1 MDENNEIKVE
11 ESDEVVVQDF
21 NEVKVE
27 DSNEVIVQDS
37 SEIVTQ
43 DANEINV
50 VDNNETIKQ
59 SVNEAKTF
67 VDNEVATQN
76 ETVVEAKETNETQPK
91 KKKPVALIIIL
102 VLIILGVAGY
112 FVYYKYFKST
122 QNITFD
128 NYTKSYYNLETI
140 KKEKITKEEFTS
152 RIKKYFATCGVIDQ
166 KDDDGNAE
174 TCSNDNWYDY
184 VAYINNGTPYYMHH
198 ASICD
203 EDGSCTDDDEHF
215 EVYNFSE
222 IKNVKK
228 IVSKV
233 DQYNGLEF
241 AYQLENGDVYYF
253 TPLFDEITIDGE
265 KHDNH
270 LVKVDLPAK
279 LKTFSNVDNGQISY
293 GTEIVLL
300 LETNEKYVM
309 EYDYDTNKI
318 KLTKYDEYYEKYHK
332 FDDSIQLSADEETL
346 KLSTEILY
354 SEKLNN
360 VLKNN
365 KLISDNLDEQ
375 DYDGICPQMTIK
387 INNKDVYFYV
397 LQIANTKVFLYSNND
412 NSDGKMVEVYGLTE
426 SGDLYYAK
434 FFAVDYEDPKNHSLE
449 LKKYSIKNVVSMAL
463 ITMNDESNML
473 TVDEAPVVPY
483 NYAIFKTKDG
493 KYYTDYS
500 YDKENRVLREVKHD
514 GTDYGTSITSEI
526 KEFNLDKSTLKSTNL
541 NTIISKSKFISSNLS
556 ANTRYP
562 SITAKNKNTKYTIKS
577 ISNPVAILY
586 SDNDNSDSGFINAY
600 IFDNKKNLY
609 YASFSTKNSEDKE
622 NHDLK
627 IYKFNVNN
635 IVSYTLIKA
644 KSKDEMLTEVED
656 VYVPYN
662 YVIFKTK
669 DGKYYTD
676 YYWDKRDVNKYLR
689 QVVQDSTSNTVDL
702 NINITE
708 KKESDFLAENAA
720 EAAQYENVEA
730 IDLDKIKEE
739 LNGKTEYSVY
749 DCDDCDEAS
758 KPKEYAALKIDGNN
772 VVYDVTYE
780 DFNSEKIVNTKFI
793 IKNIPNPKYVYGGAF
808 GGEDSYPTEFYVQDK
823 DGNIYIVNFTIR
835 TNNQSPKSIIKL
847 IK

>member
-27 DSNEVIVQDS
+27 DSDEVIVQDS

-50 VDNNETIKQ
+50 VNNNETINQ
-59 SVNEAKTF
+59 NVNEVNTP

-76 ETVVEAKETNETQPK
+76 ETVVEVQETNETQPK

-102 VLIILGVAGY
+102 VLIILGVVGY
-112 FVYYKYFKST
+112 FVYDKYFKPT
-122 QNITFD
+122 QNNTFD

-140 KKEKITKEEFTS
+140 KKEKITKEEFNS

-166 KDDDGNAE
+166 KDDDGKAE

-184 VAYINNGTPYYMHH
+184 VAYINNGTPYYMNH
-198 ASICD
+198 ASVCN
-203 EDGSCTDDDEHF
+203 EDGSCTDDEEYY
-215 EVYNFSE
+215 EVYDFSE

-228 IVSKV
+228 IASKV
-233 DQYNGLEF
+233 NQHAIGPEF

-279 LKTFSNVDNGQISY
+279 LKTFSNVNNGQISY

-332 FDDSIQLSADEETL
+332 FDDSIELSTDEETL

-360 VLKNN
+360 ILKNN

-375 DYDGICPQMTIK
+375 DYDGICPQITVK
-387 INNKDVYFYV
+387 VNNKDKYFHV
-397 LQIANTKVFLYSNND
+397 LQIANTKVFLYSDND
-412 NSDGKMVEVYGLTE
+412 NSDGKMIEVYGLE
-426 SGDLYYAK
+426 EDGDLYYAK
-434 FFAVDYEDPKNHSLE
+434 FFAIDYEDPKNHSLK
-449 LKKYSIKNVVSMAL
+449 LKKYSIKNIESIAL
-463 ITMNDESNML
+463 ITIGDETNML
-473 TVDEAPVVPY
+473 TTDEVPNAPY

-500 YDKENRVLREVKHD
+500 LDKENRVLREVKQNEKVTLDSSYTYNKYKITFKKYD
-514 GTDYGTSITSEI
+514 GGGDTSNLVIKNSNNKTLYENNNIKTFIGEELSENKPYIENGKLFFASLGKNCFTEESGDKRAYLEYYYIDLNSSTIKANLI
-526 KEFNLDKSTLKSTNL
+526 KE
-541 NTIISKSKFISSNLS
+541 
-556 ANTRYP
+556 
-562 SITAKNKNTKYTIKS
+562 
-577 ISNPVAILY
+577 
-586 SDNDNSDSGFINAY
+586 
-600 IFDNKKNLY
+600 
-609 YASFSTKNSEDKE
+609 
-622 NHDLK
+622 
-627 IYKFNVNN
+627 
-635 IVSYTLIKA
+635 
-644 KSKDEMLTEVED
+644 SKDYIEGNVGACNIEKQEE
-656 VYVPYN
+656 
-662 YVIFKTK
+662 
-669 DGKYYTD
+669 
-676 YYWDKRDVNKYLR
+676 
-689 QVVQDSTSNTVDL
+689 STSNTIDL
-702 NINITE
+702 NINVTE

-720 EAAQYENVEA
+720 EAAQYENVSL
-730 IDLDKIKEE
+730 IDLDEIKKE

-758 KPKEYAALKIDGNN
+758 KPKEYATLKIDGSN
-772 VVYDVTYE
+772 VIYDVTYE
-780 DFNSEKIVNTKFI
+780 AINSDKIVNTKFI
-793 IKNIPNPKYVYGGAF
+793 IKNIPNPKYVYGGMF

-835 TNNQSPKSIIKL
+835 TNDHKSIIKL

>member
-43 DANEINV
+43 DANEINIA
-50 VDNNETIKQ
+50 DNNETIKQ

-76 ETVVEAKETNETQPK
+76 ETVVEAQKTNETQPK

-166 KDDDGNAE
+166 KDDDGKAE

-365 KLISDNLDEQ
+365 KLISDNIDEQ

-500 YDKENRVLREVKHD
+500 YDKENRVLREVKQNKKVTLDSSYTYNKYKITFKKYD
-514 GTDYGTSITSEI
+514 GGGDTSNLVIKNSNNKTLYENNDIKTFIGEELSENKPYIENGKLFFASLGKNCFAEESGDKRAYLEYYYIDLNSSTIKANLI
-526 KEFNLDKSTLKSTNL
+526 KE
-541 NTIISKSKFISSNLS
+541 
-556 ANTRYP
+556 
-562 SITAKNKNTKYTIKS
+562 
-577 ISNPVAILY
+577 
-586 SDNDNSDSGFINAY
+586 
-600 IFDNKKNLY
+600 
-609 YASFSTKNSEDKE
+609 
-622 NHDLK
+622 
-627 IYKFNVNN
+627 
-635 IVSYTLIKA
+635 
-644 KSKDEMLTEVED
+644 SKDYIEGNVGACNIENQEE
-656 VYVPYN
+656 
-662 YVIFKTK
+662 
-669 DGKYYTD
+669 
-676 YYWDKRDVNKYLR
+676 
-689 QVVQDSTSNTVDL
+689 STSNTIDL

-708 KKESDFLAENAA
+708 RKESEFIQENK
-720 EAAQYENVEA
+720 EQAAQYENVDL
-730 IDLDKIKEE
+730 IDLAKIRSELNKKIKSVGKVYNSDPYVIIKIE
-739 LNGKTEYSVY
+739 NGQIILDTTVDGDY
-749 DCDDCDEAS
+749 DS
-758 KPKEYAALKIDGNN
+758 DGNKIWKN
-772 VVYDVTYE
+772 E
-780 DFNSEKIVNTKFI
+780 KLIINSIS
-793 IKNIPNPKYVYGGAF
+793 NPVGIYAKDTVL
-808 GGEDSYPTEFYVQDK
+808 GGEDGYPIQFFVLD
-823 DGNIYIVNFTIR
+823 NSNNVYIVSLMAR
-835 TNNQSPKSIIKL
+835 LDHEPMSIIKL
-847 IK
+847 VD

>member
-1 MDENNEIKVE
+1 MDEDNEVKVE
-11 ESDEVVVQDF
+11 ETDEVVVQNF
-21 NEVKVE
+21 NDVKVE

-37 SEIVTQ
+37 SEVVTQ
-43 DANEINV
+43 DAGEINTIDSNEPTYQEVNEINTPEV
-50 VDNNETIKQ
+50 VTTSEEVVTIQET
-59 SVNEAKTF
+59 A
-67 VDNEVATQN
+67 EV
-76 ETVVEAKETNETQPK
+76 EPK

-102 VLIILGVAGY
+102 VLLILGVAGY
-112 FVYYKYFKST
+112 FVYNKYFKKGINTS
-122 QNITFD
+122 D
-128 NYTKSYYNLETI
+128 NYTKSYYDLATI

-152 RIKKYFATCGVIDQ
+152 RVKKYFATCGVLDQ
-166 KDDDGNAE
+166 KDDDGKAE
-174 TCSNDNWYDY
+174 TCNNDNWYDY
-184 VAYINNGTPYYMHH
+184 VAYIDNGTPYYMNH

-203 EDGSCTDDDEHF
+203 SDGACTDDEEHF
-215 EVYNFSE
+215 EVYYFSE

-233 DQYNGLEF
+233 NQKAAGPEF
-241 AYQLENGDVYYF
+241 AYQLNNGDVYYF
-253 TPLFDEITIDGE
+253 TTLFDEIELDGA
-265 KHDNH
+265 KRDNH
-270 LVKVDLPAK
+270 IVKVDLPAK
-279 LKTFSNVDNGQISY
+279 LKAFSNISNGQTTY

-300 LETNEKYVM
+300 LENNEKYVM

-318 KLTKYDEYYEKYHK
+318 KLTKYDEYYEMYHK
-332 FDDSIQLSADEETL
+332 FDNSIELSADEETL

-375 DYDGICPQMTIK
+375 DYDGICAQMTIK
-387 INNKDVYFYV
+387 INNKDVYFHV

-426 SGDLYYAK
+426 PGDLYYAK

-449 LKKYSIKNVVSMAL
+449 LKKYSIKNVESIAL
-463 ITMNDESNML
+463 ITIGDETNML
-473 TVDEAPVVPY
+473 TTDEVPNAPY

-526 KEFNLDKSTLKSTNL
+526 KEFNLDKSTLKSVNL
-541 NTIISKSKFISSNLS
+541 NTIINKSKFISSNLS

-562 SITAKNKNTKYTIKS
+562 SIIAKNKNTKYTIKS
-577 ISNPVAILY
+577 ISNPVAVLY
-586 SDNDNSDSGFINAY
+586 SDNDGSDGGFINAY

-644 KSKDEMLTEVED
+644 TSKDEMLTEVED
-656 VYVPYN
+656 VYVPCN

-676 YYWDKRDVNKYLR
+676 YSFDKDGMILR
-689 QVVQDSTSNTVDL
+689 QVLQESNNTPAQNVSSVKCGDVDYDFSKDSVNEVKEGTGWSDGGVEIKYELSDKKLMYTLNDVTKQLNDLSCEKLFKYDNGSLSRSNDTDAIVAGICYTGSKYYEIGLTVDPSVGDRS
-702 NINITE
+702 IQATDFIPYADDITNLC
-708 KKESDFLAENAA
+708 K
-720 EAAQYENVEA
+720 
-730 IDLDKIKEE
+730 
-739 LNGKTEYSVY
+739 
-749 DCDDCDEAS
+749 
-758 KPKEYAALKIDGNN
+758 
-772 VVYDVTYE
+772 
-780 DFNSEKIVNTKFI
+780 
-793 IKNIPNPKYVYGGAF
+793 
-808 GGEDSYPTEFYVQDK
+808 
-823 DGNIYIVNFTIR
+823 
-835 TNNQSPKSIIKL
+835 
-847 IK
+847 